1 LTLDVNVKPLPTD
14 LTTRA
19 PGGQPA
25 AERNEETFYTKNYG
39 LEVRDKSSVAEDAYA
54 EFTGVLVDRVDEDGL
69 AAEAGIGPGMLIM
82 KVGRIPIESI
92 TEFAAAV
99 EEQSPEEGI
108 VLQIRTPSGNRLVL
122 LKKD

>member
-1 LTLDVNVKPLPTD
+1 MNVKPLPTN
-14 LTTRA
+14 LTARA
-19 PGGQPA
+19 PNRGRA
-25 AERNEETFYTKNYG
+25 AESGSETFYTEAFG
-39 LEVRDKSSVAEDAYA
+39 LEVRDKESVAEDAYG

-82 KVGRIPIESI
+82 KVGRVPVESI
-92 TEFAAAV
+92 AEFAAAV
-99 EEQSPEEGI
+99 EEDAPEDGI